1 MKKRN
6 LNIFDAG
13 IAFVIAFI
21 LAQFTAVIGI
31 VVSEFVMDICGMSAS
46 QIDKF
51 WNGVWGY
58 LLQGIYMNIA
68 FVIVFAWYYM
78 HRNKQPMLTKPSK
91 PTIKYVGYCVLIGI
105 ASLFL
110 LSGVLNYFQ
119 LMLDKLNYS
128 VSTLTYEINSPLT
141 YIISLI
147 SLAVLPAVCEELIF
161 RGIITTALKQKGE
174 TFAIFMS
181 SAMFA
186 IFHFSPSQLIYPMCF
201 GLILSIV
208 YLRTR
213 NIIFPILLHFI
224 NNALSVSIQ
233 YFSNSSS
240 GTFTHSTSM
249 LLYAIITFAIW
260 IYIIY
265 RLFKDFKQHSTQQST
280 QNTSAENNTENNISQ
295 NADIITEQTQT
306 LENDKLNHKVL
317 YGSIILMILIYILLL
332 FA

>member
-1 MKKRN
+1 MKKRS

-13 IAFVIAFI
+13 IAFVLSFV

-31 VVSEFVMDICGMSAS
+31 VISEFVMDACGMSAT
-46 QIDKF
+46 QIDTF

-68 FVIVFAWYYM
+68 FIAVFIWYYV
-78 HRNKQPMLTKPSK
+78 HRDKQPMLTNPTK
-91 PTIKYVGYCVLIGI
+91 PTIKYVGYCILIGV

-110 LSGVLNYFQ
+110 LSGILNYFQ

-128 VSTLTYEINSPLT
+128 VSTLSYEINSPLT

-147 SLAVLPAVCEELIF
+147 SLAVLPAVCEELLF
-161 RGIITTALKQKGE
+161 RGIITTSLKQKGE

-186 IFHFSPSQLIYPMCF
+186 IFHFSPSQLIYPFCF

-224 NNALSVSIQ
+224 NNALTVSIQ

-240 GTFTHSTSM
+240 GTFTHSTST
-249 LLYAIITFAIW
+249 LVYAIITFAVW

-265 RLFKDFKQHSTQQST
+265 RLFMDFKQHSQQST
-280 QNTSAENNTENNISQ
+280 QNTSAENNTEDNISQ
-295 NADIITEQTQT
+295 NSNIITEQTQT
-306 LENDKLNHKVL
+306 LENDKLNHKIL